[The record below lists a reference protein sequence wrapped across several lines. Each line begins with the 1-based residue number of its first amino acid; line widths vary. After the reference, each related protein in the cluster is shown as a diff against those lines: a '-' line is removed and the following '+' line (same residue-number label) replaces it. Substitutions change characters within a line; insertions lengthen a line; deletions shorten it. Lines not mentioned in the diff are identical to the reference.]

1 MVHTDSAGL
10 LNRVGSVGK
19 AEVWFHG
26 WHESNYGMGRLGC
39 VGPQNFAAAQKK

>member
-26 WHESNYGMGRLGC
+26 WHESNYGMG
-39 VGPQNFAAAQKK
+39 PQNFAAAQKK